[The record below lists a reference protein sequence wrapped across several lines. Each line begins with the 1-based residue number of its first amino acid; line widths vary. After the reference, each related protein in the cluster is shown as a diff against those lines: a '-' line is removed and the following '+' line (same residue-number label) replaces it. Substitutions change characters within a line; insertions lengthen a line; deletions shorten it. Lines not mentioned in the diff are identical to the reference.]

1 MIDRRQ
7 FVVLFTC
14 VVVAGP
20 VAAWQSSGPSGATAF
35 ASPQA
40 ALDDLLQAERALSEA
55 AGKLTPA
62 EGIASLM
69 ADDGVLITRG
79 GPVKGREGALKSLS
93 ENPANKGVRASWRSV
108 RGGIS
113 ADGEHGFT
121 LGYLDVE
128 GAEPA
133 SAHRRYL
140 AYWVRGN
147 RGWRVA
153 ALKQTLRSADE
164 KDTPA
169 QPAALPPKM
178 VPPDPARTAEHR
190 RTLIAAEKAFSDRA
204 QTVGIKQ
211 SFQEYGRQDAIHNFG
226 PDGLVIG
233 LPAIGRNQDQQPGGP
248 ATINWS
254 ADEAFVASSGDLG
267 VTIGYIRTNGPP
279 PEGRPAQNPFF
290 TIWRRDD
297 PGQPWRY
304 VAE

>member
-1 MIDRRQ
+1 MIDRPL
-7 FVVLFTC
+7 VVLFTC

-20 VAAWQSSGPSGATAF
+20 VAAWQSSAPAGARAF

-40 ALDDLLQAERALSEA
+40 ALDDLLTAERALSAA
-55 AGKLTPA
+55 AGRLTPA

-69 ADDGVLITRG
+69 ADDGVLVTRG
-79 GPVKGREGALKSLS
+79 GPVKGPKAALESLK
-93 ENPANKGVRASWRSV
+93 ENPANKGTRASWRSV

-113 ADGEHGFT
+113 ADGEQGFT

-128 GAEPA
+128 GAEAA

-153 ALKQTLRSADE
+153 ALKQTLRSAGE

-169 QPAALPPKM
+169 QPAALPAKL
-178 VPPDPARTAEHR
+178 VPPDPARTEEHR

-204 QTVGIKQ
+204 QTVGIHQ
-211 SFQEYGRQDAIHNFG
+211 SFQEYGRKDAIHIFG
-226 PDGLVIG
+226 PEGFAIG
-233 LPAIGRNQDQQPGGP
+233 LAAIGRNQEQQPGGP

-254 ADEAFVASSGDLG
+254 ADDVFVASSGDLG
-267 VTIGYIRTNGPP
+267 VSIGYIRTNGPP